1 MYKSL
6 INAIGAK
13 MQTILLLNGSKPFY
27 NSEGKLSATLIATAK
42 ETLESLGFNV
52 LETQI
57 DKGYDATQE
66 ISKILQSDCLVWQF
80 PGWWMGEPWIVK
92 EYIDKVFMA
101 GASQFITGDGR
112 HRDNP
117 NKNYGTGGLLK
128 NKKYLLSTTWNAPLD
143 AFNDKNE
150 FFGGIGI
157 DGVNLHL
164 HKAHEFIGMS
174 ALPSFT
180 CYDVV
185 KNPQVKQYTADYKA
199 HLQKV
204 FGTLRS

>member
-1 MYKSL
+1 
-6 INAIGAK
+6 
-13 MQTILLLNGSKPFY
+13 MQTILLLNGGKAFCESG
-27 NSEGKLSATLIATAK
+27 GKLSAALQEVAK
-42 ETLESLGFNV
+42 ETSESLGLNV
-52 LETQI
+52 IETHI
-57 DKGYDATQE
+57 DKGYDETQE
-66 ISKILQSDCLVWQF
+66 AQKILSSDVLIWQF

-101 GASQFITGDGR
+101 GAKTGQFLIGDGR

-128 NKKYLLSTTWNAPLD
+128 RKKYLFSTTWNAPLN
-143 AFNDKNE
+143 AFEDKNE

-164 HKAHEFIGMS
+164 HKAHEFVGMS

-185 KNPQVKQYTADYKA
+185 KNPKAEQYIADYRA
-199 HLQKV
+199 HLRKV
-204 FGTLRS
+204 LG

>member
-1 MYKSL
+1 
-6 INAIGAK
+6 
-13 MQTILLLNGSKPFY
+13 MQTILLLNGGKAFCES
-27 NSEGKLSATLIATAK
+27 SGKLSVTLQEVAK
-42 ETLESLGFNV
+42 ETLESLGLNV
-52 LETQI
+52 LETHI
-57 DKGYDATQE
+57 DKGYNETQE
-66 ISKILQSDCLVWQF
+66 AQKILSSDVLIWQF

-101 GASQFITGDGR
+101 GAGTGQFLTGDGR
-112 HRDNP
+112 HRNNP

-128 NKKYLLSTTWNAPLD
+128 SKKYLFSTTWNAPLS
-143 AFNDKNE
+143 AFEDKNE

-164 HKAHEFIGMS
+164 HKAHEFVGMS

-185 KNPQVKQYTADYKA
+185 KNPKVEQYIADYRA
-199 HLQKV
+199 HLRKV
-204 FGTLRS
+204 LG

>member
-1 MYKSL
+1 MR
-6 INAIGAK
+6 
-13 MQTILLLNGSKPFY
+13 TILLLNGGKAFY
-27 NSEGKLSATLIATAK
+27 ESGGKLSETLQEIAK

-52 LETQI
+52 LETHI
-57 DKGYDATQE
+57 DKGYNEAQE
-66 ISKILQSDCLVWQF
+66 IQKILSSDVLIWQF

-101 GASQFITGDGR
+101 GVRTGKFLTGDGR
-112 HRDNP
+112 HRDSP
-117 NKNYGTGGLLK
+117 SKNYGKGGLLK
-128 NKKYLLSTTWNAPLD
+128 SKKYLFSTTWNAPLE
-143 AFNDKNE
+143 AFEDKNE

-164 HKAHEFIGMS
+164 HKVCEFVGMS

-185 KNPQVKQYTADYKA
+185 KNPKVEQYIADYKT
-199 HLQKV
+199 HLRKV
-204 FGTLRS
+204 LG